1 MAAPVQPPDLY
12 LDTELRVRNRGIRIE
27 LDVPQRLESAE
38 FLLPT
43 ARRLANRVI
52 QIAVEDVAAAG
63 EPISCKAGC
72 GACCKQLVPILPSE
86 ARRIAKI
93 VDEMPQPRQG
103 VIRERFAQA
112 SQAMQAAK
120 IDAALRSAANTLTP
134 DEANALGMKYFEM
147 GVSCPFLE
155 EGSCSIYEERP
166 LICREYLVSSP
177 ASECEWPTAEKI
189 KKVAI
194 PAKVAQA
201 AMQLEQDAQGR
212 RWVALTHSLD
222 YAQTH
227 PEPTDRVSAPE
238 LVTRFFNALADA
250 KLPAG
255 PGMGR

>member
-1 MAAPVQPPDLY
+1 MAAPVQAPDLH
-12 LDTELRVRNRGIRIE
+12 LDTELRVRNRGIRVQ
-27 LDVPQRLESAE
+27 LDVPQRPESAAW
-38 FLLPT
+38 FLPT
-43 ARRLANRVI
+43 ARTLANRVI
-52 QIAVEDVAAAG
+52 HIAVEDVAAAG

-86 ARRIAKI
+86 ARRIAQL
-93 VDEMPQPRQG
+93 VDEMPQPRQA

-112 SQAMQAAK
+112 GAAMQAAQV
-120 IDAALRSAANTLTP
+120 DEPLRKAANSLTP
-134 DEANALGMKYFEM
+134 DQANALGMKYFEM

-189 KKVAI
+189 RKVAI

-201 AMQLEQDAQGR
+201 AMQLEQDREGR

-222 YAQTH
+222 YAKTH
-227 PEPTDRVSAPE
+227 PEPTDRAPAPE

-250 KLPAG
+250 RLPSG
-255 PGMGR
+255 PGMGS